1 MYQEVKDH
9 LQQLLIN
16 GIIRKPYSPWSSNIA
31 LARKKDGTLR
41 MCVDYRHVNE
51 KTIKDSYALPRI
63 EETFDALA
71 RSKYYNT
78 LDMKSGYHQVEIE
91 ETHKE
96 RTSFTVGPLD
106 F

>member
-1 MYQEVKDH
+1 
-9 LQQLLIN
+9 
-16 GIIRKPYSPWSSNIA
+16 
-31 LARKKDGTLR
+31 
-41 MCVDYRHVNE
+41 MCVDYRHTNE
-51 KTIKDSYALPRI
+51 KTMKDSYALPRI
-63 EETFDALA
+63 ELMFDALD
-71 RSKYYNT
+71 RSKYYST